1 MITKMTKYTFV
12 LMSGK
17 KDEFLEDIQE
27 LGVVDIT
34 RSTKAIDE
42 HSERLMREIEDIKKH
57 ISQIKAGSNH
67 HLDALT
73 VKVDTLTMEERNLRP
88 WGDFDREK
96 LKALGLDVHFGLIR
110 KKEYREV
117 WSEDYPMEIV
127 SEDEH
132 YCHVV
137 IFGDVPDIP
146 VELIP
151 MPQKNLSEVQ
161 SELKLAQ
168 EAADRYKK
176 ILESCRKDIPLLEK
190 KEAEL
195 TAELNLYLASN
206 TAESAVE
213 SEILIFQGFAPT
225 EDNIRLAEAL
235 DSMDII
241 WFAEDAVKEDN
252 PPIKLKNNWFSRQF
266 EVLTS
271 MYGMP
276 VYDEFDPTIFLSI
289 FFLLFFAMC
298 MGDAGYGL
306 LLIAIGYSL
315 KGKEGGLANLWSLI
329 ITLGAATFV
338 VGIVMGGFF
347 GIDLSAQAWVPDGL
361 KKIMITG
368 NITIGDSTY
377 AKQMVLSLGI
387 GVLHIC
393 LALIV
398 KTIWTIR
405 NNGVKNSLGT
415 IGWTLLIVGGIIAL
429 AIGLT
434 GVISENAMKWTLI
447 IIAGVS
453 ALGIYFFNKW
463 GRNPL
468 VNLGAGLWDTY
479 NTASGL
485 MGDVLSY
492 IRLYAL
498 GLSGSMLG
506 STFNQIAEM
515 VKGTDPTWQWI
526 PFVIILIIGHALNLA
541 MSCLGAFVHPLRLNF
556 VEFFKN
562 SDYQGK
568 GAQYNP
574 LKK

>member
-1 MITKMTKYTFV
+1 
-12 LMSGK
+12 MSGK
-17 KDEFLEDIQE
+17 RDEFLEDIQE

-168 EAADRYKK
+168 EAADRYKN

-387 GVLHIC
+387 GILHIC

-398 KTIWTIR
+398 KTKWTIR

-434 GVISENAMKWTLI
+434 GVISENAMKWALI

>member
-1 MITKMTKYTFV
+1 
-12 LMSGK
+12 MSGK

-168 EAADRYKK
+168 EAADRYKN

-361 KKIMITG
+361 KKIMIMG

-387 GVLHIC
+387 GILHIC

-434 GVISENAMKWTLI
+434 GVISENAMKWALI

>member
-1 MITKMTKYTFV
+1 
-12 LMSGK
+12 MSGK

-168 EAADRYKK
+168 EAADRYKN